1 MLDMRHST
9 LDIEDAPNRC
19 ASQAT
24 TVVRVQIEARNRL
37 VRREHDRQ
45 LQLCV
50 PLVITDGDSYRM
62 KQARARG
69 GATKNTR

>member
-1 MLDMRHST
+1 MRHSS
-9 LDIEDAPNRC
+9 LDIEDAPDRC

-50 PLVITDGDSYRM
+50 PLVATSGQSYRM
-62 KQARARG
+62 RDAKQRRG
-69 GATKNTR
+69 EAIRPT